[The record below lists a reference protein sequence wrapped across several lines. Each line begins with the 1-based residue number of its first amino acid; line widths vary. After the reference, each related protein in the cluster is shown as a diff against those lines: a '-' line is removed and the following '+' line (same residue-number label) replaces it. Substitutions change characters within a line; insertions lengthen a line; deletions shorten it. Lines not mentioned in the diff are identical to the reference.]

1 MGEPK
6 LLGNGKL
13 TVAAR
18 ISSVFGAA
26 AVAVLIAVS
35 PFVLKE
41 IWSEFRAMRSDIGK
55 LQLSSGVDTTKLGTI
70 EKRLDGIEDRV
81 VFLERARK

>member
-26 AVAVLIAVS
+26 AWRSLSVGIEANRRGLKVAVGAAS
-35 PFVLKE
+35 ASGTPTEKFTALKE
-41 IWSEFRAMRSDIGK
+41 ININAGWP
-55 LQLSSGVDTTKLGTI
+55 QP
-70 EKRLDGIEDRV
+70 
-81 VFLERARK
+81 